1 MLIYPAIDIMD
12 GCCVRLSQ
20 GDFDIGT
27 RYGDPVE
34 QARAFADAGADWIHV
49 VDLDGARAGAARQ
62 RPLVAAIASTAERV
76 NLQCGGGVRTAEDV
90 AALLDLGVAR
100 VVVGSAAVKR
110 PEEVCGWI
118 ERFGPERICA
128 AFDVRPSA
136 RGFIVAAEG
145 WAELSDVT
153 LEAAISR
160 LGDVLRHALVTD
172 VSRDGMLAGPNVAL
186 YSDLAARFP
195 ALDVQASG
203 GVAAL
208 DDLDALRGAGAAG
221 AIVGRALY
229 ERRFTLEDALAGQ
242 AYHRLP

>member
-12 GCCVRLSQ
+12 GRCVRLSQ
-20 GDFDIGT
+20 GDFALGT

-34 QARAFADAGADWIHV
+34 QARAFADAGATWIHV
-49 VDLDGARAGAARQ
+49 VDLDGARAGEGRQ
-62 RPLVAAIASTAERV
+62 RLLVAAIAATAGV
-76 NLQCGGGVRTAEDV
+76 NIQCGGGVRSAEDV

-118 ERFGPERICA
+118 ERVGPDRICA
-128 AFDVRPSA
+128 AFDIRPA
-136 RGFIVAAEG
+136 AAGYVVAAEG
-145 WAELSDVT
+145 WTQASGVT
-153 LEAAISR
+153 LHSAIARFGS
-160 LGDVLRHALVTD
+160 VLRHALVTD

-186 YSDLAARFP
+186 YADLAARFP
-195 ALDVQASG
+195 ALAVQASG

-208 DDLDALRGAGAAG
+208 DDLDALCGAGAAG

-229 ERRFTLEDALAGQ
+229 EKRFTLEDALAGQ
-242 AYHRLP
+242 AHHRLP